1 MAHKQL
7 SPAQLNQRR
16 AAGLALAAQVH
27 PEYFK
32 WLGGRGGRKSQYR
45 IMEEAATYCQA
56 QGDNELASIYL
67 RLAAQKYKFEQG
79 TRVMMQVWHKEK
91 EQEQGQ

>member
-1 MAHKQL
+1 MIKKQL
-7 SPAQLNQRR
+7 SPAQLAQRR
-16 AAGLALAAQVH
+16 AAGQALADKVDKG
-27 PEYFK
+27 YFK